1 MKINE
6 LEKALGIP
14 RASVRYYEK
23 EGLMSP
29 HRHDNGYRDYDD
41 NDVKTLKTIIV
52 LRKMGLSV
60 DQIKQVLSGRVGL
73 NAAVEKNT
81 AFLQDQIESLNGAI
95 RMCNEVLKSDMS
107 IDSFDT
113 ETYWRRLT
121 EGEKNGEAF
130 ASIANDL
137 VDFESRI
144 ILGCDADSDM
154 PVLRKLLNIVL
165 FIGAVAVLYCVV
177 ADRLFGRGTASL
189 SEILSV
195 YAAVTVIFAGV
206 FFVRRRNEKA
216 GDMLMKGLGVAS
228 AVFLLLLICLVI
240 VLLLN
245 AKAHFLF

>member
-144 ILGCDADSDM
+144 IRSVQSSLRRKISSFSRRAADEYNSDNNRRGAANDSARKHKEERALCLRYHYYGIICGADSSLCMDIR
-154 PVLRKLLNIVL
+154 PCCRSFHYADLR
-165 FIGAVAVLYCVV
+165 
-177 ADRLFGRGTASL
+177 
-189 SEILSV
+189 
-195 YAAVTVIFAGV
+195 GV
-206 FFVRRRNEKA
+206 SRSRYSRR
-216 GDMLMKGLGVAS
+216 
-228 AVFLLLLICLVI
+228 
-240 VLLLN
+240 
-245 AKAHFLF
+245 